1 MRRRSHCAVASRAHD
16 DRYTAPVPRD
26 VRMEA
31 PDPDSRDGLLGSFS
45 ASVGRLAR
53 AAMGPV
59 GPQPEGWGVREI
71 LLHAA
76 AWHEAAT
83 RQLTGTPGEVPESD
97 DAFNAAAL
105 EAGAALDFDEV
116 CRRYQRSSSAL
127 AGTLAELP
135 EEEFAADRPT
145 GRWVRSMTRHL
156 TTHAQELESSGA
168 A

>member
-1 MRRRSHCAVASRAHD
+1 M
-16 DRYTAPVPRD
+16 PRD
-26 VRMEA
+26 VRLDS
-31 PDPDSRDGLLGSFS
+31 PDPDGREGVVDAFS

-76 AWHEAAT
+76 AWHEEGA
-83 RQLTGTPGEVPESD
+83 RQVTGTPGRPPEF

-105 EAGAALDFDEV
+105 EAGKDLDFEEV

-127 AGTLAELP
+127 AGTLHEVPA
-135 EEEFAADRPT
+135 EEFAADRPV
-145 GRWVRSMTRHL
+145 GGWVRSLTRHL
-156 TTHAQELESSGA
+156 IAHSQELETSGA
-168 A
+168 G

>member
-1 MRRRSHCAVASRAHD
+1 M
-16 DRYTAPVPRD
+16 PRD
-26 VRMEA
+26 VRMDA

-59 GPQPEGWGVREI
+59 GEQPEGWGVREI

-76 AWHEAAT
+76 AWHDEAG
-83 RQLTGTPGEVPESD
+83 RQLTGTPGAMPEP

-105 EAGAALDFDEV
+105 EEGAALDFDDV

-135 EEEFAADRPT
+135 EEEFTSDRPT
-145 GRWVRSMTRHL
+145 CQWVRGLTKHL
-156 TTHAQELESSGA
+156 TSHAQELESSGA